1 MKFRERTE
9 IIEFNEKNVE
19 TITQTQRI
27 RVRLFFENIL
37 LQRYKRKYA
46 KLVVGSEKWHKNQEL
61 VSKGHSVGFQAK
73 LRILFY
79 TVTLPKCGENLYVHP
94 GTIFYYPHNL
104 YIGDNVYL
112 NRNVFI
118 TARAK
123 ITIGDNVLIGPNTVM
138 NSGNH
143 LYSDPKT
150 PICLQGHISKE
161 IIIEDDVWIGA
172 NTTILCGVK
181 IGKGSVI
188 AAGSVVNR
196 DVPPYSVVAGVP
208 ARKVRDRM

>member
-19 TITQTQRI
+19 TLTQPQCM
-27 RVRLFFENIL
+27 RVRIFFESIL
-37 LQRYKRKYA
+37 LQRYKTKYA
-46 KLVVGSEKWHKNQEL
+46 KLVVGSEKWHKNQEQ
-61 VSKGHSVGFQAK
+61 VSNGHSVGFQAR

-104 YIGDNVYL
+104 YIGDNVYF

-123 ITIGDNVLIGPNTVM
+123 ITIGNNVLIGPNTVM

-143 LYSDPKT
+143 LYSDPQT
-150 PICLQGHISKE
+150 PICLQGHVSKE

-172 NTTILCGVK
+172 NATILCGVK
-181 IGKGSVI
+181 IGRGSVV

-196 DVPPYSVVAGVP
+196 DIPPYSVVAGVP
-208 ARKVRDRM
+208 ARKVRDRT